1 MNVSQG
7 SAKRAQIGAHRT
19 GSYNATLREK
29 EAGLSAIAHSKSGSS
44 DDAGISRCS
53 RIAVEQVSHADC

>member
-1 MNVSQG
+1 MSLKL

-29 EAGLSAIAHSKSGSS
+29 EAGLSAIAHPE
-44 DDAGISRCS
+44 
-53 RIAVEQVSHADC
+53 RIVGQRPGSHAAAELQ

>member
-1 MNVSQG
+1 MSLKM

-29 EAGLSAIAHSKSGSS
+29 EAGLSAIAHPE
-44 DDAGISRCS
+44 
-53 RIAVEQVSHADC
+53 RIVGQRPGSHAAAELQ